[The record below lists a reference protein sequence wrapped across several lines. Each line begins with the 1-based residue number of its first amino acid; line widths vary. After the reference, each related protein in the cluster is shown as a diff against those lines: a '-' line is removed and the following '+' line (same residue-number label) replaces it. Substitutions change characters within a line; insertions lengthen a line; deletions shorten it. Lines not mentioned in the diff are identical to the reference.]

1 MCSVSRHLTTQ
12 RSRPASKPGTQTAEW
27 AFEVEKMAELFG
39 NFELNREPR
48 WPILLRLLGA
58 SLALHATALA
68 CMMYVP
74 TVRDAFNIAALLSN
88 TGYVDRPYQKTEIG
102 EDVRMVVLAGEKFRY
117 PNGYFALESQFE
129 VPSQTRTPDPF
140 TPKIISVAKREKAEA
155 SPTPAPSPLTSP
167 SPSPSPLV
175 AQSQPSPGEQADQ
188 AANGMEVE
196 KTKGQ
201 PETQKEEAQ
210 KEEAQKKLEKTAA
223 ANDVDLPA
231 ENEINK
237 QPLKDLAIYANDLK
251 NEGKLNLNQIFE
263 VAVEAELDGTGR
275 LRNPTFKQ
283 KSGDPKLVD
292 LAGRMIAALND
303 SGMLVYL
310 KRLNEGKSSKVVFM
324 IRQDENELVAKL
336 ESELGSEE
344 SARQKAGG
352 FNLLLALGQKAR
364 EGKDEEIL
372 MRNTVASSNGKK
384 LIFNFSMPRQAIG
397 EMIKKQIASN
407 TVTK

>member
-1 MCSVSRHLTTQ
+1 
-12 RSRPASKPGTQTAEW
+12 
-27 AFEVEKMAELFG
+27 MA
-39 NFELNREPR
+39 
-48 WPILLRLLGA
+48 
-58 SLALHATALA
+58 
-68 CMMYVP
+68 
-74 TVRDAFNIAALLSN
+74 
-88 TGYVDRPYQKTEIG
+88 
-102 EDVRMVVLAGEKFRY
+102 
-117 PNGYFALESQFE
+117 
-129 VPSQTRTPDPF
+129 
-140 TPKIISVAKREKAEA
+140 
-155 SPTPAPSPLTSP
+155 
-167 SPSPSPLV
+167 
-175 AQSQPSPGEQADQ
+175 
-188 AANGMEVE
+188 E

-223 ANDVDLPA
+223 ANDVDLPV

-251 NEGKLNLNQIFE
+251 NAGKLNLNQIFE

-310 KRLNEGKSSKVVFM
+310 KRLNEGKSSKVVFI

-372 MRNTVASSNGKK
+372 MRNTIASSNGKK
-384 LIFNFSMPRQAIG
+384 LVFNFSMPRQAIG

-407 TVTK
+407 TATKQG

>member
-1 MCSVSRHLTTQ
+1 
-12 RSRPASKPGTQTAEW
+12 
-27 AFEVEKMAELFG
+27 MAELFG

-48 WPILLRLLGA
+48 WPILLRLVVA

-68 CMMYVP
+68 CVMYVP

-88 TGYVDRPYQKTEIG
+88 TGYVDKPYLKTEIG
-102 EDVRMVVLAGEKFRY
+102 EDVQMISLASEKFHY
-117 PNGYFALESQFE
+117 PEGYFALESQSGLA
-129 VPSQTRTPDPF
+129 SQTQTPDPF
-140 TPKIISVAKREKAEA
+140 APRIISLAKREKAEA
-155 SPTPAPSPLTSP
+155 SPTPAPSPLA

-175 AQSQPSPGEQADQ
+175 AQSTPSPDDQADL
-188 AANGMEVE
+188 AANGIAE

-223 ANDVDLPA
+223 ANDVDLPV

-251 NEGKLNLNQIFE
+251 NAGKLNLNQIFE

-275 LRNPTFKQ
+275 LRNPTFTQ

-310 KRLNEGKSSKVVFM
+310 KRLNEGKSSKVVFI

-372 MRNTVASSNGKK
+372 MKNTIASSSGKK
-384 LIFNFSMPRQAIG
+384 LVFNFSMPRQAIG

-407 TVTK
+407 TATNKG

>member
-1 MCSVSRHLTTQ
+1 
-12 RSRPASKPGTQTAEW
+12 
-27 AFEVEKMAELFG
+27 VEKMAELFG

-48 WPILLRLLGA
+48 WPILLRLVGA

-68 CMMYVP
+68 CVMYVP

-88 TGYVDRPYQKTEIG
+88 TGYVDKPYWKTEIG
-102 EDVRMVVLAGEKFRY
+102 EDVQMVSLASDKFHY
-117 PNGYFALESQFE
+117 PEGYFAFESQSGLA
-129 VPSQTRTPDPF
+129 SQTQTPDPF
-140 TPKIISVAKREKAEA
+140 APRIISLAKREKAEA
-155 SPTPAPSPLTSP
+155 SPTPVPSPMA

-175 AQSQPSPGEQADQ
+175 AQSTPSPADQADQ
-188 AANGMEVE
+188 AANGMAGE

-210 KEEAQKKLEKTAA
+210 KEEAQKKLEKTAL
-223 ANDVDLPA
+223 ANEVDLPA

-292 LAGRMIAALND
+292 LAARMIAALND

-310 KRLNEGKSSKVVFM
+310 KRLNEGKPSKVVFI

-352 FNLLLALGQKAR
+352 FNLLLALGQEAR

-372 MRNTVASSNGKK
+372 MKNTIASSNGKK
-384 LIFNFSMPRQAIG
+384 LVFNFSMPRQAIG

-407 TVTK
+407 TATKQG